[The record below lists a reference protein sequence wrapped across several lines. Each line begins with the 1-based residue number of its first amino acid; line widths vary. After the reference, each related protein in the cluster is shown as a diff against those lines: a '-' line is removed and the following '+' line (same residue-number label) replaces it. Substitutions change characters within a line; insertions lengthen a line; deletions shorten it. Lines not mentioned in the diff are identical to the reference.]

1 MARVLLRSGYLNDFQ
16 AVGNNGQAVF
26 ESALQIREA
35 LKLRGMEFA
44 ASILAIPQTDD
55 VGQRVDWYAPAGKRV
70 VSWIGADGDTRRR
83 ALKHLERCLDDITM
97 LSERSQR
104 AEKAAVRR
112 FGLLLARAFMF
123 PGANHVFLVDGRP
136 IITFWGFIAHHQK
149 VPDDALIGLR
159 SVAEPEPVVVT
170 APEPPPAPVIAPVVE
185 EPTPVAEPVNTQA
198 ALATTLYEMTSAVPD
213 APEEQAPVVI
223 TKKKRSRKMLAACA
237 ALLVLPVVAAGTW
250 YAYSTH
256 SAQEETVE
264 MAAPSVAETQPAEPE
279 RVKVVMPTL
288 SATLP
293 LQPATVPEAPPPPGA
308 LVLPADALKA
318 GSTRFLN
325 GNWQLNGEA
334 NAAMAQPD
342 KLPVLRSVTLQIKD
356 NAGTATLNL
365 DGKLSCKAD
374 VYSGLMPSGALMVKS
389 RARARCS
396 DGSRYPMP
404 EIACRQGETGAARCD
419 ARYGE
424 EEAMPIT
431 FKKVGK

>member
-1 MARVLLRSGYLNDFQ
+1 MARLLLRSGFLNDFQ

-35 LKLRGMEFA
+35 LKLRGMELA

-55 VGQRVDWYAPAGKRV
+55 ASQRVDWYAPAGKRV

-83 ALKHLERCLDDITM
+83 ALKHLERCLDEITM

-104 AEKAAVRR
+104 AEKPAIRR

-149 VPDDALIGLR
+149 VPEDALIGLR
-159 SVAEPEPVVVT
+159 SVAEPEPVVFA
-170 APEPPPAPVIAPVVE
+170 APEPPPAPVVE
-185 EPTPVAEPVNTQA
+185 EPVPLVEPINTQA
-198 ALATTLYEMTSAVPD
+198 ALATTLYEVTSSVPD
-213 APEEQAPVVI
+213 APEEEQPMVI
-223 TKKKRSRKMLAACA
+223 TKKKRSPKTLAACA
-237 ALLVLPVVAAGTW
+237 VLLALPVMAAAGW
-250 YAYSTH
+250 YIYSGQT
-256 SAQEETVE
+256 AQEE
-264 MAAPSVAETQPAEPE
+264 MAVVDTAVVSEPQPAEPE
-279 RVKVVMPTL
+279 SVKLVMPTL
-288 SATLP
+288 AMALP
-293 LQPATVPEAPPPPGA
+293 LQAATVPDVPPPPGA

-342 KLPVLRSVTLQIKD
+342 KLPALRSVTLQIKD
-356 NAGTATLNL
+356 NEGTATLNL
-365 DGKLSCKAD
+365 GGKLSCKAD
-374 VYSGLMPSGALMVKS
+374 IYSGLMPSGALMVKS

>member
-1 MARVLLRSGYLNDFQ
+1 MTRVLLRSGFLNDFQ

-35 LKLRGMEFA
+35 LKLRGMELA

-55 VGQRVDWYAPAGKRV
+55 AGQRVDWYAPAGKRV

-83 ALKHLERCLDDITM
+83 ALKHLERCLDEINM

-104 AEKAAVRR
+104 AEKPAIRR

-136 IITFWGFIAHHQK
+136 VITFWGFIAHHQK

-159 SVAEPEPVVVT
+159 SVAEPEPVVFA
-170 APEPPPAPVIAPVVE
+170 APEPPPVVE
-185 EPTPVAEPVNTQA
+185 EPVPVMEPVNTQA
-198 ALATTLYEMTSAVPD
+198 ALGASLYEATSAVPD
-213 APEEQAPVVI
+213 APEDAQPVVI
-223 TKKKRSRKMLAACA
+223 TAKKRSRKALVALSLLLA
-237 ALLVLPVVAAGTW
+237 LPVVAGAT
-250 YAYSTH
+250 YFVY
-256 SAQEETVE
+256 SAQNQTVTLETPAVDSQPEE
-264 MAAPSVAETQPAEPE
+264 PAKP
-279 RVKVVMPTL
+279 RVMPTL
-288 SATLP
+288 AMTLP
-293 LQPATVPEAPPPPGA
+293 LKPATVPQAPPPPGA

-334 NAAMAQPD
+334 NAALAQPD
-342 KLPVLRSVTLQIKD
+342 KLPALRSVTLQIKD
-356 NAGTATLNL
+356 NEGTAIL
-365 DGKLSCKAD
+365 DLGGKLSCKTD
-374 VYSGLMPSGALMVKS
+374 IYSGLMPSGTLMVKS

-396 DGSRYPMP
+396 DGTRYPMP

>member
-1 MARVLLRSGYLNDFQ
+1 MARVLLRSGFLNDFQ

-35 LKLRGMEFA
+35 LKLRGMELA

-83 ALKHLERCLDDITM
+83 ALKHLERCLDEITL

-104 AEKAAVRR
+104 ADKPAIRR

-136 IITFWGFIAHHQK
+136 VITFWGFIAHHQK
-149 VPDDALIGLR
+149 VPEDALIGLR
-159 SVAEPEPVVVT
+159 SVAEPEPVVFA
-170 APEPPPAPVIAPVVE
+170 APEPEPVVAPAVE
-185 EPTPVAEPVNTQA
+185 EPAPGAEPVNVQSAPGA
-198 ALATTLYEMTSAVPD
+198 ALYEITAAVPD
-213 APEEQAPVVI
+213 APEEAPPVVA
-223 TKKKRSRKMLAACA
+223 TKPGRSRKMLAACV
-237 ALLVLPVVAAGTW
+237 ALLALPVMAAAGY
-250 YAYSTH
+250 YAYSL
-256 SAQEETVE
+256 QTVE
-264 MAAPSVAETQPAEPE
+264 EEAGVVAPPAVSETPPPQPVARIMPAL
-279 RVKVVMPTL
+279 T
-288 SATLP
+288 ATLP
-293 LQPATVPEAPPPPGA
+293 LQPASVPQAPPPPGA

-334 NAAMAQPD
+334 DATMAQPD
-342 KLPVLRSVTLQIKD
+342 KLPALRSVTLQIK
-356 NAGTATLNL
+356 NNEGTATLNL
-365 DGKLSCKAD
+365 GGKLSCKAD
-374 VYSGLMPSGALMVKS
+374 VYSGLMPSGTLMVKS

-396 DGSRYPMP
+396 DGTRYPMP

-431 FKKVGK
+431 FKKVDK

>member
-1 MARVLLRSGYLNDFQ
+1 MARLLLRSGFLNDFQ

-35 LKLRGMEFA
+35 LKLRGMELA

-55 VGQRVDWYAPAGKRV
+55 ASQRVDWYAPAGKRV

-83 ALKHLERCLDDITM
+83 ALKHLERCLDEITM

-104 AEKAAVRR
+104 AEKPAIRR

-136 IITFWGFIAHHQK
+136 VITFWGFIAHHQK
-149 VPDDALIGLR
+149 VPEDALIGLR
-159 SVAEPEPVVVT
+159 SVPEPEPEPVAFV
-170 APEPPPAPVIAPVVE
+170 APEPAPVVAPAVE
-185 EPTPVAEPVNTQA
+185 EPAPMVEPVNTQA
-198 ALATTLYEMTSAVPD
+198 ALATTLYEVTSSVPD
-213 APEEQAPVVI
+213 APEEEQPVVI
-223 TKKKRSRKMLAACA
+223 TKKKRSRKTLAACA
-237 ALLVLPVVAAGTW
+237 VLLALPVVAAAGW
-250 YAYSTH
+250 YIYGGQA
-256 SAQEETVE
+256 AQEETAVVSE
-264 MAAPSVAETQPAEPE
+264 PQPAEPE
-279 RVKVVMPTL
+279 PVKLVMPALTM
-288 SATLP
+288 ALP
-293 LQPATVPEAPPPPGA
+293 LQVATVPDVPPPPGA

-334 NAAMAQPD
+334 NGAMAQPD
-342 KLPVLRSVTLQIKD
+342 KLPALRSVTLQIKD
-356 NAGTATLNL
+356 NEGSATLNL
-365 DGKLSCKAD
+365 GGKLTCKAD
-374 VYSGLMPSGALMVKS
+374 IYSGLMPSGALMVKS

-396 DGSRYPMP
+396 DGTRYPMP